1 MDTLIK
7 KLETDMLL
15 AIGMVQVLE
24 SHLPKAEVADLEK
37 FAGVCRD
44 VIEIL
49 SRHLPVEGS

>member
-24 SHLPKAEVADLEK
+24 SRLPKADVADL
-37 FAGVCRD
+37 
-44 VIEIL
+44 EIL
-49 SRHLPVEGS
+49 SRHLPVEG